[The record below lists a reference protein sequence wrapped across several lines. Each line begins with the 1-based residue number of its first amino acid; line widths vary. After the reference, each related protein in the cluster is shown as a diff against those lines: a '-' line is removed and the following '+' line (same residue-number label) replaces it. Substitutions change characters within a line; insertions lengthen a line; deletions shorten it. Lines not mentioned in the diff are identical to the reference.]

1 MASKITLFIAYDR
14 VDKLFR
20 QYQVSGV
27 QTKAFCKDYL
37 AKRREDSS
45 LAEGEL
51 VYIGKVIED
60 ERVTDDDVKEVT
72 GYKDEEDNY

>member
-14 VDKLFR
+14 VDKIFR

-37 AKRREDSS
+37 SRRRAESS
-45 LAEGEL
+45 LSEGEL
-51 VYIGKVIED
+51 VYVGKVIED
-60 ERVTDDDVKEVT
+60 QRVTGQDVKEIT
-72 GYKDEEDNY
+72 GYVDED

>member
-27 QTKAFCKDYL
+27 QTKAFCKQYL
-37 AKRREDSS
+37 ARRRAESS
-45 LAEGEL
+45 LSEGEL

-60 ERVTDDDVKEVT
+60 QKVTGQDVKEIT
-72 GYKDEEDNY
+72 GYVDED